1 MHTEADFQDAL
12 DLDINNWQLR
22 LVFADWLQEQGD
34 SRAAGYRALGR
45 LRLYPL
51 NERSCRLF
59 CFLNDRASPEHA
71 QHILPT
77 NWQEALLSMCNATTT
92 GMVMDWFSRQK
103 AEDTVALAFLLLPPE
118 RQQELMGH

>member
-1 MHTEADFQDAL
+1 MHTEADFQHAL

-34 SRAAGYRALGR
+34 RRAAGYRALGR

-51 NERSCRLF
+51 NESRMYS
-59 CFLNDRASPEHA
+59 FLNDRASDHHK
-71 QHILPT
+71 QHVLPT
-77 NWQEALLSMCNATTT
+77 EWRKALLSMCNATTT

-103 AEDTVALAFLLLPPE
+103 AEDDVAAAFLLLPPD

>member
-1 MHTEADFQDAL
+1 MHTESDFQDAL

-34 SRAAGYRALGR
+34 RRAAGYRALGR

-51 NERSCRLF
+51 NESRRHS
-59 CFLNDRASPEHA
+59 FLNDRASDHHK

-77 NWQEALLSMCNATTT
+77 EWRKALLWHSNAPLC
-92 GMVMDWFSRQK
+92 GMVMDWPTRKK
-103 AEDTVALAFLLLPPE
+103 AEDDVALAFLLLPPE